1 MINENADS
9 EVLSEREKLYLIKFY
24 QGLRQLILNHHAQSI
39 NEKKPL
45 LIVLGEEHKN
55 FPVVI
60 IKEMINEI
68 IKEINLKNV
77 YVELDDQALKEL
89 YFQPSEIR
97 IFITDTEQSGLTVIP
112 VDDQSRT
119 SHDGSMISMNK
130 RDQKIVSE
138 VNTKG
143 EGGFLSVG
151 FEHMEGLLVNKNG
164 ASLSKD
170 KFHILAIN
178 VAKPISL
185 EQSVE
190 MAKGS
195 TAEEE
200 KALISRQQFYSKD
213 SQIIQCVPDGQMSQS
228 IHDKCDTASLR
239 GKLNIKDLVA
249 EISQQNKIN
258 YSRQH
263 TGFFSQNKSR
273 HHLPVHSG
281 IFIEQNHGQFQL
293 HFNKDHLEKA
303 KLLILQQFGEGGAGY
318 FDADLAKLD
327 HCRNNGLDFVMEFPT
342 LELLKAS
349 IEKIASPYLELK
361 KELETIVSDF
371 EYNKPSFEY

>member
-9 EVLSEREKLYLIKFY
+9 ETLSEKEKLYLIKFY
-24 QGLRQLILNHHAQSI
+24 QGLRKLILDHHTQSI
-39 NEKKPL
+39 NERKPL

-77 YVELDDQALKEL
+77 YVELDAEALKEL

-97 IFITDTEQSGLTVIP
+97 IFITDTEQSGLNVIP
-112 VDDQSRT
+112 VDDQSRS
-119 SHDGSMISMNK
+119 SHDGSMASMAR
-130 RDQKIVSE
+130 RDHKIVSE
-138 VNTKG
+138 VNTIG

-151 FEHMEGLLVNKNG
+151 FEHMEGLLTNRNG

-178 VAKPISL
+178 SAKPISL

-195 TAEEE
+195 APGEE

-213 SQIIQCVPDGQMSQS
+213 SQIIQCVLDGQMSQS

-239 GKLNIKDLVA
+239 GKLNIKNLVT
-249 EISQQNKIN
+249 EISQQNRMSQ
-258 YSRQH
+258 SRH
-263 TGFFSQNKSR
+263 PSGFFSQNKSR
-273 HHLPVHSG
+273 SHSPVNSG
-281 IFIEQNHGQFQL
+281 VFIEQNHGQFQL
-293 HFNKDHLEKA
+293 HFTRDHLEKA

-327 HCRNNGLDFVMEFPT
+327 HCRNNGIDFVMEFPT
-342 LELLKAS
+342 LELLKTS
-349 IEKIASPYLELK
+349 IEKIGSPYLELK
-361 KELETIVSDF
+361 RELEMIVSDF
-371 EYNKPSFEY
+371 EYNKPYFEY

>member
-1 MINENADS
+1 
-9 EVLSEREKLYLIKFY
+9 
-24 QGLRQLILNHHAQSI
+24 
-39 NEKKPL
+39 KKPL

-97 IFITDTEQSGLTVIP
+97 IFITDTAQGGLTVIP

-119 SHDGSMISMNK
+119 SHDGSMTSMNK

-151 FEHMEGLLVNKNG
+151 FEHMEGLLANKNG

-228 IHDKCDTASLR
+228 IHDKCDIASLQ
-239 GKLNIKDLVA
+239 GKLNIKGLVA
-249 EISQQNKIN
+249 EISQQNQIN

-263 TGFFSQNKSR
+263 AGFFSQNKSR

-327 HCRNNGLDFVMEFPT
+327 HCHNNGLDFVMEFPT